1 MEDVEKQELLAIIA
15 RQATEIETLRQT
27 IDTLCR
33 RIFGAKSERLDPA
46 QLLLLLGEDEAKK
59 PEAASTSAEDVPAA
73 ETPTHEK
80 KRRKTPRPPR
90 IPEHL
95 PLTEQTLDPPEVLA
109 QPEAWRRI
117 GEEVREQLDYQCG
130 FFRRI
135 RLVRGKFVRKTDPLA
150 TPQIAPLPANL
161 QDRCTAT
168 PGLIAEVITNR
179 YLLHL
184 PYYRQAETFTRQ
196 GVPLHRKTL
205 CDWAQLGSNWLS
217 AIYRE
222 ICHDHRQSTYRQ
234 IDETPISYLEPG
246 HRKTKKGY
254 LWASTVPGRSVIYH
268 WQPGRDQSGI
278 TQIFGQPPNTTDGE
292 INNCVIQ
299 CDGFSA
305 YPSWA
310 GDKPWLTLMGCHA
323 HVRRKIFEAKD
334 QAPKLTG
341 WLLRQLGHLYQIE
354 KQLRQTKAAPVI
366 REAIRASES
375 APIHRRLK
383 TVLDKLATRKGAAAI
398 LPKSQLGKA
407 ITYALNQ
414 WPHLETYLRDGRVE
428 IDNNLCEN
436 AIRPTKLGVKNWLF
450 IGNEASG
457 EKTAILYTIIENCRR
472 EKIDPRDYLEDVL
485 TKLPDMMAS
494 EVAALTPAN
503 WKRAKEAEEMAQSI
517 AA

>member
-1 MEDVEKQELLAIIA
+1 MKDTEKQELLDIIA
-15 RQATEIETLRQT
+15 RQAKEIESLRQT
-27 IDTLCR
+27 IDALCR
-33 RIFGAKSERLDPA
+33 RIFGAKSETLDPA
-46 QLLLLLGEDEAKK
+46 QLLLLLGEDAGKK
-59 PEAASTSAEDVPAA
+59 PEAASAPEEGVPAA
-73 ETPTHEK
+73 ETPSHQK
-80 KRRKTPRPPR
+80 PRPKTPRPPR

-95 PLTEQTLDPPEVLA
+95 PLTEETLDPPEVLA
-109 QPEAWRRI
+109 EPEAWRRI
-117 GEEVREQLDYQCG
+117 GEEVREQLDYKRG
-130 FFRRI
+130 HFRRI
-135 RLVRGKFVRKTDPLA
+135 RLVRGKFVRKDNPLA

-205 CDWAQLGSNWLS
+205 CDWARLGSDWLS
-217 AIYRE
+217 AIHRE

-246 HRKTKKGY
+246 HRKAKQGY
-254 LWASTVPGRSVIYH
+254 LWTSTVPGRSVIYH
-268 WQPGRDQSGI
+268 WQTGRDQSGI
-278 TQIFGQPPNTTDGE
+278 TEIFGHPPARPSGDTA
-292 INNCVIQ
+292 NCVIQ

-323 HVRRKIFEAKD
+323 HVRRKFFEAKD
-334 QAPKLTG
+334 QSPKLTG
-341 WLLRQLGHLYQIE
+341 WLLRQIGHLYRIE
-354 KQLRQTKAAPVI
+354 KGLREKKAAPVI
-366 REAIRASES
+366 REATRASQS
-375 APIHRRLK
+375 APIHRRIK
-383 TVLDKLATRKGAAAI
+383 AVLEKLAARKGAAAI

-414 WPHLETYLRDGRVE
+414 WAHLETYLRDGRVE

-436 AIRPTKLGVKNWLF
+436 AIRPTKLGAKNWLF
-450 IGNEASG
+450 IGSEASG

-472 EKIDPRDYLEDVL
+472 EHIDPSEYLEDVL
-485 TKLPDMMAS
+485 TRLPDMMAS
-494 EVAALTPAN
+494 EVAILTPAN
-503 WKRAKEAEEMAQSI
+503 WAKARKSASLK